1 MGLENTDARGRVDVL
16 FYKLGERVITELEQY
31 WGIQGIWDQCKP
43 LMKESIKDL
52 SARMDRTDD
61 RITSLEERM
70 FLMATGKTLAEA
82 LIEER
87 IRRGLNK

>member
-1 MGLENTDARGRVDVL
+1 MIWAEIGTGIAVLALVYTFLRNFKTD
-16 FYKLGERVITELEQY
+16 I
-31 WGIQGIWDQCKP
+31 
-43 LMKESIKDL
+43 KESINNL

-70 FLMATGKTLAEA
+70 FLLATGKTLTEA
-82 LIEER
+82 ILEER

>member
-1 MGLENTDARGRVDVL
+1 MMIWAE
-16 FYKLGERVITELEQY
+16 VITGLGVLGLVY
-31 WGIQGIWDQCKP
+31 TFLRNFKTDI
-43 LMKESIKDL
+43 KESIKDL

-82 LIEER
+82 ILEEK
-87 IRRGLNK
+87 IRRGMK